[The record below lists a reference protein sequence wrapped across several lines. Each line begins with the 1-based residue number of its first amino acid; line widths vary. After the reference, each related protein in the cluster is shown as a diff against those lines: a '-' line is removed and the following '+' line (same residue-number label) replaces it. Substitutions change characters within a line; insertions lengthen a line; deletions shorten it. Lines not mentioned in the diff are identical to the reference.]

1 MFNRFVNKISY
12 TFNPLLKNK
21 SPLIFVKPQIRLV
34 SNIPKNNTTNTN
46 TTSISNSVSRAF
58 KTRTSVKKRC
68 PDCYFVTRKGV
79 LKVYCKKFP
88 RHKQTQG

>member
-1 MFNRFVNKISY
+1 MFNKFVKKISY
-12 TFNPLLKNK
+12 TSNTLLKK
-21 SPLIFVKPQIRLV
+21 QSPLIISKANIRLISNV
-34 SNIPKNNTTNTN
+34 PKTQPSNINTS
-46 TTSISNSVSRAF
+46 SIINSITRSF

-79 LKVYCKKFP
+79 LKVYCKKSP

>member
-1 MFNRFVNKISY
+1 MFNKFVKKISY
-12 TFNPLLKNK
+12 TSNTLLKSQSPLL
-21 SPLIFVKPQIRLV
+21 LAKPQVRLI
-34 SNIPKNNTTNTN
+34 SNISKTNTSNINTTNVL
-46 TTSISNSVSRAF
+46 NSVTRAF
-58 KTRTSVKKRC
+58 KTRASVKKRC